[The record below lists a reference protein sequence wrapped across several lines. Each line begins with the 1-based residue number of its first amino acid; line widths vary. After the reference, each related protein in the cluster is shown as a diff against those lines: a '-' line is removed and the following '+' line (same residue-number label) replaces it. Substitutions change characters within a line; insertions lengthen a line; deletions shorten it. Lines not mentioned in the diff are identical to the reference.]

1 MIDTGDL
8 RRGVVIEYEDAIF
21 RLEDVKHI
29 KMGRGGAVV
38 RLKLRH
44 VQDGHIIDRT
54 CDAGAR
60 FRRIR
65 LEQRPAQFLYPD
77 GDVFHFMDTESYD
90 EILVDGGLLGNSA
103 RFLKDGATVE
113 LEMHGER
120 VLDVALPPSIEL
132 EVADTT
138 PGVKGD
144 TAAGGTKP
152 ATLETGLVVNVP
164 LFVNV
169 GETIRVDTR
178 TSSYIER
185 VRAT

>member
-1 MIDTGDL
+1 MIETGNL
-8 RRGVVIEYEDAIF
+8 RRGVVIEYENAIY

-60 FRRIR
+60 FPRIR
-65 LEQRPAQFLYPD
+65 LEQRQAQFLYRED
-77 GDVFHFMDTESYD
+77 GVFHFMDTESYD
-90 EILVDGGLLGNSA
+90 EILVDAALLDNA
-103 RFLKDGATVE
+103 VNYLKDGATVE
-113 LEMHGER
+113 LEMHDER
-120 VLDVALPPSIEL
+120 VLDVALPPSIGL
-132 EVADTT
+132 EVTDTA

-152 ATLETGLVVNVP
+152 ATVETGLVVNVP

-169 GETIRVDTR
+169 GDSIRVDTR
-178 TSSYIER
+178 TNNYIER
-185 VRAT
+185 VRS

>member
-1 MIDTGDL
+1 MIETGNL

-60 FRRIR
+60 FRQIR
-65 LEQRPAQFLYPD
+65 LEQRPAQFLYQED
-77 GDVFHFMDTESYD
+77 DVFHFMDTESYD
-90 EILVDGGLLGNSA
+90 EILVDASLLANA
-103 RFLKDGATVE
+103 VNFLKDGAMIE

-120 VLDVALPPSIEL
+120 VLDASLPPSIEL
-132 EVADTT
+132 EVADTA

-152 ATLETGLVVNVP
+152 ATVETGLVVNVP

-169 GETIRVDTR
+169 GDTIRVDTR
-178 TSSYIER
+178 TNGYLER
-185 VRAT
+185 VRS

>member
-1 MIDTGDL
+1 MIETGNL
-8 RRGVVIEYEDAIF
+8 RRGVVIEYEDTIY

-44 VQDGHIIDRT
+44 VQEGHIIDRT

-65 LEQRPAQFLYPD
+65 LEQRPAQFLYRD

-90 EILVDGGLLGNSA
+90 EILVDGALLGTADN
-103 RFLKDGATVE
+103 FLKDGASIE

-120 VLDVALPPSIEL
+120 VLDATLPPSVEL
-132 EVADTT
+132 EVADTA
-138 PGVKGD
+138 PGFKGD

-152 ATLETGLVVNVP
+152 ATVETGLVVNVP

-185 VRAT
+185 VRSS

>member
-1 MIDTGDL
+1 MIETGDL
-8 RRGVVIEYEDAIF
+8 RRGVVIEYENAIF

-38 RLKLRH
+38 RLKLRN
-44 VQDGHIIDRT
+44 VQEGHIIDRT

-65 LEQRPAQFLYPD
+65 LEQRAAQFLYRD

-90 EILVDGGLLGNSA
+90 EVLVDTSLLGNA
-103 RFLKDGATVE
+103 VDFLKDGATVE

-120 VLDVALPPSIEL
+120 VLDVTLPPSIEL
-132 EVADTT
+132 EVVDTA

-152 ATLETGLVVNVP
+152 ATVETGLVVNVP

-178 TSSYIER
+178 TNSYIER
-185 VRAT
+185 VRTS

>member
-1 MIDTGDL
+1 MIETGDL

-65 LEQRPAQFLYPD
+65 LEQRDAQYLYRD
-77 GDVFHFMDTESYD
+77 GDVFHFMDTETYD
-90 EILVDGGLLGNSA
+90 EVLVDASLLGNA
-103 RFLKDGATVE
+103 VDFLKDGATVE

-120 VLDVALPPSIEL
+120 VLDVSLPPSIEL
-132 EVADTT
+132 EVVDTA

-152 ATLETGLVVNVP
+152 ATVETGLVVNVP
-164 LFVNV
+164 LFVNM

-178 TSSYIER
+178 TKDYIER
-185 VRAT
+185 VRAS

>member
-1 MIDTGDL
+1 MIETGNL
-8 RRGVVIEYEDAIF
+8 RRGVVIEYENAIF

-60 FRRIR
+60 FPRIR
-65 LEQRPAQFLYPD
+65 LEQRPAQYLYSD
-77 GDVFHFMDTESYD
+77 GDVYHFMDTESYD
-90 EILVDGGLLGNSA
+90 EVLVDGSLLGNA
-103 RFLKDGATVE
+103 VNFLKDGATVE
-113 LEMHGER
+113 LEMHEER

-132 EVADTT
+132 EVTETA
-138 PGVKGD
+138 PGFKGD

-152 ATLETGLVVNVP
+152 ATVETGLVVNVP
-164 LFVNV
+164 LFISN
-169 GETIRVDTR
+169 GDTIRVDTR
-178 TSSYIER
+178 TSGYVER
-185 VRAT
+185 VRAS